1 MAARPL
7 VARQPNERL
16 QALIQEAGCSNAGL
30 ARRVNMCGAEHGLD
44 LRYDK
49 TSVARWL
56 RGQQPRGR
64 APAIIA
70 EALGR
75 KLGRTVTIDEIGMAN
90 GKNLASGRRAPVLA
104 DRPRGDR
111 AGLRAVAQR
120 RRAARLPQSG
130 STVAASALVE
140 PSRDWLITG
149 ADTQVART
157 AGARVGHLGRR
168 GGAGDDRRRSVD
180 LDHRFGSG
188 HVRPVVVHYLNSV
201 VSGLLAG
208 SYRESVGREL
218 FAAVARLTELAGYM
232 AVDTG
237 QPGLAQRYYIQALRL
252 AQAAGDR
259 GYGGYV
265 LAASMSHLAAQLGNP
280 REIAQLA
287 RAAQEGARGQVTPR
301 AEAMFC
307 AAEARGHALMGD
319 APGLPGAWP
328 GGRSP
333 RWSAAEAAADAGDDP
348 VVDRATSTRPIWPT
362 NWPTAT
368 GTWARPRPRRA
379 ARAGGAGRASRRP
392 GAAPGHR
399 AAAAGHGAGAAARGG
414 AGLPHGHAGGGAAGR
429 AALQPGR
436 GVSGRLPAAS
446 GAVPGRAG
454 GAGVR
459 GAAGAAGHG
468 GLNAGPAARLDGA
481 ATASATA
488 GGCLAR
494 GAGCRTAPA
503 RAGLAVRAA
512 GGDQATWSNVAAT
525 R

>member
-30 ARRVNMCGAEHGLD
+30 ARRVNMVGAERGLD

-64 APAIIA
+64 APGIIA

-90 GKNLASGRRAPVLA
+90 GKNLASGVGLQFSPTVLGAIEQVCELWRSDVGRRDFL
-104 DRPRGDR
+104 
-111 AGLRAVAQR
+111 
-120 RRAARLPQSG
+120 SG
-130 STVAASALVE
+130 ATVAASALVE

-149 ADTQVART
+149 ADIQVART
-157 AGARVGHLGRR
+157 AGARVGTSDVEAVRAMTSALTE
-168 GGAGDDRRRSVD
+168 

-188 HVRPVVVHYLNSV
+188 HIRPVVVHYLNSV
-201 VSGLLAG
+201 VSGLLSG

-218 FAAVARLTELAGYM
+218 FATVSRLTELAGYM

-287 RAAQEGARGQVTPR
+287 RAAQEGARGQITPR
-301 AEAMFC
+301 AEAMFF
-307 AAEARGHALMGD
+307 AAEARGHALLGD
-319 APGLPGAWP
+319 ARTCQAVAGRALDALDRADTGSGDDPAWI
-328 GGRSP
+328 GHFDRAYLADELAHCYRDLGQ
-333 RWSAAEAAADAGDDP
+333 AEAAAQQASAALEGHP
-348 VVDRATSTRPIWPT
+348 EARARRRAIGMIVLASAQVQQREVEQ
-362 NWPTAT
+362 ACQT
-368 GTWARPRPRRA
+368 GTRA
-379 ARAGGAGRASRRP
+379 VELLGRLRSSRGAEYLEDFQQR
-392 GAAPGHR
+392 
-399 AAAAGHGAGAAARGG
+399 
-414 AGLPHGHAGGGAAGR
+414 
-429 AALQPGR
+429 LQPYAEE
-436 GVSGRLPAAS
+436 PA
-446 GAVPGRAG
+446 
-454 GAGVR
+454 VR
-459 GAAGAAGHG
+459 DFG
-468 GLNAGPAARLDGA
+468 ARLEAQA
-481 ATASATA
+481 A
-488 GGCLAR
+488 
-494 GAGCRTAPA
+494 
-503 RAGLAVRAA
+503 
-512 GGDQATWSNVAAT
+512 
-525 R
+525 

>member
-16 QALIQEAGCSNAGL
+16 QALIQKAGCSNAGL
-30 ARRVNMCGAEHGLD
+30 ARRVNMVGTERGLD

-64 APAIIA
+64 APGIIA

-90 GKNLASGRRAPVLA
+90 GRNLAAGIGLQFAPTVLGAIEQVCELWRSDVGRRDFL
-104 DRPRGDR
+104 
-111 AGLRAVAQR
+111 
-120 RRAARLPQSG
+120 SG

-157 AGARVGHLGRR
+157 AGSRVGISDVEAVRAMTSALTE
-168 GGAGDDRRRSVD
+168 

-201 VSGLLAG
+201 VSGLLSG
-208 SYRESVGREL
+208 SYRDLVGREL

-265 LAASMSHLAAQLGNP
+265 LAASMSHLAGQLGTP
-280 REIAQLA
+280 REIVQLA

-301 AEAMFC
+301 AEAMFH
-307 AAEARGHALMGD
+307 AAEARGHALLGD
-319 APGLPGAWP
+319 A
-328 GGRSP
+328 RTCHDV
-333 RWSAAEAAADAGDDP
+333 AARAIAALERAEPSAGDDP
-348 VVDRATSTRPIWPT
+348 VWIAHFDQAYLADELAHCYRDLGHAEAAAHHAADALHGHPQSRAR
-362 NWPTAT
+362 
-368 GTWARPRPRRA
+368 RRA
-379 ARAGGAGRASRRP
+379 IGLVLLATAQVQQREVEQACHTGARAVKLLGTLRSSRGAEYLDDLQQRLEPYADEPAVREF
-392 GAAPGHR
+392 GARMEAR
-399 AAAAGHGAGAAARGG
+399 AA
-414 AGLPHGHAGGGAAGR
+414 
-429 AALQPGR
+429 
-436 GVSGRLPAAS
+436 
-446 GAVPGRAG
+446 
-454 GAGVR
+454 
-459 GAAGAAGHG
+459 
-468 GLNAGPAARLDGA
+468 
-481 ATASATA
+481 
-488 GGCLAR
+488 
-494 GAGCRTAPA
+494 
-503 RAGLAVRAA
+503 
-512 GGDQATWSNVAAT
+512 
-525 R
+525 

>member
-64 APAIIA
+64 APGIIA

-90 GKNLASGRRAPVLA
+90 GKNLASGVGLQFSPTVVGAIEQVSELWRSDVGRRDFLA
-104 DRPRGDR
+104 GSS
-111 AGLRAVAQR
+111 VA
-120 RRAARLPQSG
+120 S
-130 STVAASALVE
+130 SALVE

-149 ADTQVART
+149 ADAQVARS
-157 AGARVGHLGRR
+157 GGSRVGMSDVEAVRATTQALK
-168 GGAGDDRRRSVD
+168 D

-201 VSGLLAG
+201 VSGLIGG
-208 SYRESVGREL
+208 SYREPVGRGL

-259 GYGGYV
+259 AYGGYV
-265 LAASMSHLAAQLGNP
+265 LAASMSHLAAELGNP

-287 RAAQEGARGQVTPR
+287 RAAQEGTRGLVTPR
-301 AEAMFC
+301 VESMFY
-307 AAEARGHALMGD
+307 AAEARGHALLGD
-319 APGLPGAWP
+319 A
-328 GGRSP
+328 RSTAVLSS
-333 RWSAAEAAADAGDDP
+333 RAVTALERAEPESGDDP
-348 VVDRATSTRPIWPT
+348 EWIRHFDTAYLADELAHCHRDLGQADAAAQRAEEALRELP
-362 NWPTAT
+362 A
-368 GTWARPRPRRA
+368 GKARRRA
-379 ARAGGAGRASRRP
+379 IGLLLL
-392 GAAPGHR
+392 
-399 AAAAGHGAGAAARGG
+399 AAARVQQREVE
-414 AGLPHGHAGGGAAGR
+414 AACQT
-429 AALQPGR
+429 AAQAADLL
-436 GVSGRLPAAS
+436 SGIRS
-446 GAVPGRAG
+446 NRGAVYLEDFRTRLDPYRED
-454 GAGVR
+454 
-459 GAAGAAGHG
+459 
-468 GLNAGPAARLDGA
+468 PAAREF
-481 ATASATA
+481 TARLEPVS
-488 GGCLAR
+488 
-494 GAGCRTAPA
+494 
-503 RAGLAVRAA
+503 
-512 GGDQATWSNVAAT
+512 
-525 R
+525 

>member
-30 ARRVNMCGAEHGLD
+30 ARRVNMVGSERGLD

-64 APAIIA
+64 APGIIA

-90 GKNLASGRRAPVLA
+90 GKNLASGVGLQFAPTVLGAIEQVCELWRSDVGRRDFL
-104 DRPRGDR
+104 
-111 AGLRAVAQR
+111 
-120 RRAARLPQSG
+120 SG

-149 ADTQVART
+149 PDPQVSRA
-157 AGARVGHLGRR
+157 AGSRVGLSDVRAVR
-168 GGAGDDRRRSVD
+168 AMTEALVD

-201 VSGLLAG
+201 VSGMLAG
-208 SYRESVGREL
+208 SYRDAVGRQL

-259 GYGGYV
+259 AYGGYV
-265 LAASMSHLAAQLGNP
+265 LAASMSHLAAELGNP

-287 RAAQEGARGQVTPR
+287 RAAQEGARGHVTPR
-301 AEAMFC
+301 AEAMFL
-307 AAEARGHALMGD
+307 AAEARGHALLGD
-319 APGLPGAWP
+319 ARTCEDVAGRAVAALDRADPG
-328 GGRSP
+328 S
-333 RWSAAEAAADAGDDP
+333 GDDP
-348 VVDRATSTRPIWPT
+348 AWIAHFDHAYLADELAHCHRDLGQARA
-362 NWPTAT
+362 
-368 GTWARPRPRRA
+368 A
-379 ARAGGAGRASRRP
+379 ARAATEALEGHPASRARRRAI
-392 GAAPGHR
+392 GLVLLASAQVQQREVEQACHTGVR
-399 AAAAGHGAGAAARGG
+399 AAELLGTLR
-414 AGLPHGHAGGGAAGR
+414 
-429 AALQPGR
+429 
-436 GVSGRLPAAS
+436 SS
-446 GAVPGRAG
+446 
-454 GAGVR
+454 R
-459 GAAGAAGHG
+459 GAEYLDDLQLRLEPFREEAAVREFT
-468 GLNAGPAARLDGA
+468 ARLDLQA
-481 ATASATA
+481 A
-488 GGCLAR
+488 
-494 GAGCRTAPA
+494 
-503 RAGLAVRAA
+503 
-512 GGDQATWSNVAAT
+512 
-525 R
+525 

>member
-64 APAIIA
+64 APAVIA

-90 GKNLASGRRAPVLA
+90 GKNLASGVGLQFSPTVLGAIEQVCELWRSDVGRRDFL
-104 DRPRGDR
+104 
-111 AGLRAVAQR
+111 
-120 RRAARLPQSG
+120 SG
-130 STVAASALVE
+130 SSVAASALVE
-140 PSRDWLITG
+140 PSRDWLIS
-149 ADTQVART
+149 APDSQVARQ
-157 AGARVGHLGRR
+157 AGPRVGQ
-168 GGAGDDRRRSVD
+168 ADVAAVRSMTQALTD
-180 LDHRFGSG
+180 LDHQFGSG

-208 SYRESVGREL
+208 SYREAVGREL

-237 QPGLAQRYYIQALRL
+237 QPGLAQRYYIQSLRL

-280 REIAQLA
+280 REISQLA

-301 AEAMFC
+301 VEAMFH
-307 AAEARGHALMGD
+307 AAEARGHALLGD
-319 APGLPGAWP
+319 A
-328 GGRSP
+328 R
-333 RWSAAEAAADAGDDP
+333 AAQTATGHAVTAMEQADDASGDDP
-348 VVDRATSTRPIWPT
+348 AWIRHFDEAYLADELAHCHRDLGQAEQAARYAEQSLAGHPEHRAR
-362 NWPTAT
+362 
-368 GTWARPRPRRA
+368 RRA
-379 ARAGGAGRASRRP
+379 IGYVLLATAQVQQREIEQACTT
-392 GAAPGHR
+392 
-399 AAAAGHGAGAAARGG
+399 
-414 AGLPHGHAGGGAAGR
+414 GLKAVEL
-429 AALQPGR
+429 LQSLR
-436 GVSGRLPAAS
+436 SN
-446 GAVPGRAG
+446 
-454 GAGVR
+454 R
-459 GAAGAAGHG
+459 GAEYLEDLQQRLEPFGEEAVVREFG
-468 GLNAGPAARLDGA
+468 ARLDLQQA
-481 ATASATA
+481 A
-488 GGCLAR
+488 
-494 GAGCRTAPA
+494 
-503 RAGLAVRAA
+503 
-512 GGDQATWSNVAAT
+512 
-525 R
+525 

>member
-30 ARRVNMCGAEHGLD
+30 ARRVNMVGAERGLD

-64 APAIIA
+64 APGIIA

-90 GKNLASGRRAPVLA
+90 GKNLASGVGLQFSPTVLGAIEQVCELWRSDVGRRDFL
-104 DRPRGDR
+104 
-111 AGLRAVAQR
+111 
-120 RRAARLPQSG
+120 SG

-149 ADTQVART
+149 SDAQVARS
-157 AGARVGHLGRR
+157 AGQRVGAADVEAVKAMTDALVG
-168 GGAGDDRRRSVD
+168 
-180 LDHRFGSG
+180 LDHQFGAG

-208 SYRESVGREL
+208 SYRESVGRQL

-252 AQAAGDR
+252 AQAADDR

-287 RAAQEGARGQVTPR
+287 RAAQEGARGRVTPR
-301 AEAMFC
+301 AEAMFY
-307 AAEARGHALMGD
+307 AAEARGHALLGD
-319 APGLPGAWP
+319 ARTCQIVA
-328 GGRSP
+328 GRALTALE
-333 RWSAAEAAADAGDDP
+333 AADPESGDDPSWIAHFDHAYLADELAHCHRDLGQSEAAARRAQESLAGHP
-348 VVDRATSTRPIWPT
+348 ESRARRRAIGLILLATAQVQQREVEQAC
-362 NWPTAT
+362 AT
-368 GTWARPRPRRA
+368 GTRA
-379 ARAGGAGRASRRP
+379 AELLATLRTN
-392 GAAPGHR
+392 
-399 AAAAGHGAGAAARGG
+399 
-414 AGLPHGHAGGGAAGR
+414 
-429 AALQPGR
+429 
-436 GVSGRLPAAS
+436 
-446 GAVPGRAG
+446 
-454 GAGVR
+454 R
-459 GAAGAAGHG
+459 GADY
-468 GLNAGPAARLDGA
+468 LDDFQQRLEPYGDE
-481 ATASATA
+481 
-488 GGCLAR
+488 
-494 GAGCRTAPA
+494 P
-503 RAGLAVRAA
+503 AVREFGERLEVQAA
-512 GGDQATWSNVAAT
+512 
-525 R
+525 

>member
-90 GKNLASGRRAPVLA
+90 GKNLASGVGLQFSPTVLGAIEQVCELWRSDVGRRDFL
-104 DRPRGDR
+104 
-111 AGLRAVAQR
+111 
-120 RRAARLPQSG
+120 SG
-130 STVAASALVE
+130 SSVAASALVE
-140 PSRDWLITG
+140 PSRDWLIS
-149 ADTQVART
+149 APDSQVARS
-157 AGARVGHLGRR
+157 AGPRVGSADVAAV
-168 GGAGDDRRRSVD
+168 GAMTQALVD
-180 LDHRFGSG
+180 LDHQYGSG

-259 GYGGYV
+259 AYGGYV

-287 RAAQEGARGQVTPR
+287 RAAQEGARGRATPR
-301 AEAMFC
+301 AESMFH

-319 APGLPGAWP
+319 A
-328 GGRSP
+328 R
-333 RWSAAEAAADAGDDP
+333 
-348 VVDRATSTRPIWPT
+348 
-362 NWPTAT
+362 
-368 GTWARPRPRRA
+368 
-379 ARAGGAGRASRRP
+379 
-392 GAAPGHR
+392 
-399 AAAAGHGAGAAARGG
+399 
-414 AGLPHGHAGGGAAGR
+414 
-429 AALQPGR
+429 
-436 GVSGRLPAAS
+436 
-446 GAVPGRAG
+446 
-454 GAGVR
+454 
-459 GAAGAAGHG
+459 
-468 GLNAGPAARLDGA
+468 
-481 ATASATA
+481 
-488 GGCLAR
+488 
-494 GAGCRTAPA
+494 
-503 RAGLAVRAA
+503 
-512 GGDQATWSNVAAT
+512 
-525 R
+525 

>member
-75 KLGRTVTIDEIGMAN
+75 KLGRSVTIDEIGMAN
-90 GKNLASGRRAPVLA
+90 GKHLASGVGLQFSPTVLGAVEQVCELWRSDVGRRDFLT
-104 DRPRGDR
+104 
-111 AGLRAVAQR
+111 
-120 RRAARLPQSG
+120 G
-130 STVAASALVE
+130 SSVAASALVE
-140 PSRDWLITG
+140 PSRDWLIT
-149 ADTQVART
+149 AMDNQVART
-157 AGARVGHLGRR
+157 AGPRVGKADVAAVKAMT
-168 GGAGDDRRRSVD
+168 GALVE
-180 LDHRFGSG
+180 LDHQYGSG

-265 LAASMSHLAAQLGNP
+265 LAASMSHLAAQLGSP

-287 RAAQEGARGQVTPR
+287 RAAQEGARGRVTPR
-301 AEAMFC
+301 AESMFY
-307 AAEARGHALMGD
+307 AAEARGHALLGD
-319 APGLPGAWP
+319 ARATQTVAM
-328 GGRSP
+328 RAH
-333 RWSAAEAAADAGDDP
+333 SAMERADAASAAGDDP
-348 VVDRATSTRPIWPT
+348 VWIAHFDHAYLADELAHCHRDLGHAEAASRSAQESLNGHPESRARRRAIGFVLLA
-362 NWPTAT
+362 TAQVQQREVEQACHT
-368 GTWARPRPRRA
+368 GTRA
-379 ARAGGAGRASRRP
+379 VELLGGLRSN
-392 GAAPGHR
+392 
-399 AAAAGHGAGAAARGG
+399 
-414 AGLPHGHAGGGAAGR
+414 
-429 AALQPGR
+429 
-436 GVSGRLPAAS
+436 
-446 GAVPGRAG
+446 
-454 GAGVR
+454 R
-459 GAAGAAGHG
+459 GAEYLEDFKERLEPFRDESVVREFGARVD
-468 GLNAGPAARLDGA
+468 LMAA
-481 ATASATA
+481 
-488 GGCLAR
+488 
-494 GAGCRTAPA
+494 
-503 RAGLAVRAA
+503 
-512 GGDQATWSNVAAT
+512 
-525 R
+525 

>member
-30 ARRVNMCGAEHGLD
+30 ARRVNMVGAERGLD

-64 APAIIA
+64 APGIIA

-90 GKNLASGRRAPVLA
+90 GKNLASGVGLQFSPTVLGAIEQVCELWRSDVGRRDFL
-104 DRPRGDR
+104 
-111 AGLRAVAQR
+111 
-120 RRAARLPQSG
+120 SG

-149 ADTQVART
+149 ADAQVARN
-157 AGARVGHLGRR
+157 AGQRVGAADVEAVKAMTDALVR
-168 GGAGDDRRRSVD
+168 
-180 LDHRFGSG
+180 LDHQFGAG

-208 SYRESVGREL
+208 SYRESVGRQL

-252 AQAAGDR
+252 AQAADDR

-287 RAAQEGARGQVTPR
+287 RAAQEGARGRVTPR
-301 AEAMFC
+301 AEAMFY
-307 AAEARGHALMGD
+307 AAEARGHALLGD
-319 APGLPGAWP
+319 ARTCQAVAGRALTALEAADPGSGDDPSWIAHFDHAYLADELAHCHRDLGQ
-328 GGRSP
+328 S
-333 RWSAAEAAADAGDDP
+333 EAAARRAEESLAGHP
-348 VVDRATSTRPIWPT
+348 ETRARRRAIGLILLASAQVQQREVEEAC
-362 NWPTAT
+362 AT
-368 GTWARPRPRRA
+368 GTRA
-379 ARAGGAGRASRRP
+379 VELLGTLRSN
-392 GAAPGHR
+392 
-399 AAAAGHGAGAAARGG
+399 
-414 AGLPHGHAGGGAAGR
+414 
-429 AALQPGR
+429 
-436 GVSGRLPAAS
+436 
-446 GAVPGRAG
+446 
-454 GAGVR
+454 R
-459 GAAGAAGHG
+459 GADY
-468 GLNAGPAARLDGA
+468 LEDLQVRLEPYGDE
-481 ATASATA
+481 
-488 GGCLAR
+488 
-494 GAGCRTAPA
+494 P
-503 RAGLAVRAA
+503 AVREFGERLEVQAA
-512 GGDQATWSNVAAT
+512 
-525 R
+525 

>member
-64 APAIIA
+64 APGIIA

-90 GKNLASGRRAPVLA
+90 GKNLASGVGLQFSPTVLGAIEQVCELWRSDVGRRDFL
-104 DRPRGDR
+104 
-111 AGLRAVAQR
+111 
-120 RRAARLPQSG
+120 SG
-130 STVAASALVE
+130 SSVASSALVE
-140 PSRDWLITG
+140 PSRDWLISSPD
-149 ADTQVART
+149 AQVGRM
-157 AGARVGHLGRR
+157 AGPRVGLSDVAAVR
-168 GGAGDDRRRSVD
+168 AMTQALTQ
-180 LDHRFGSG
+180 LDHQYGSG

-208 SYRESVGREL
+208 SYREAVGREL
-218 FAAVARLTELAGYM
+218 FSAVARLTELAGYM

-287 RAAQEGARGQVTPR
+287 RAAQEGTRGRVTPR
-301 AEAMFC
+301 AEAMFY
-307 AAEARGHALMGD
+307 AAEARGHALLGD
-319 APGLPGAWP
+319 
-328 GGRSP
+328 GRSTQVVAG
-333 RWSAAEAAADAGDDP
+333 RAVEAMDRAAGEGDAGDDP
-348 VVDRATSTRPIWPT
+348 VWIKHFDHAYL
-362 NWPTAT
+362 ADEL
-368 GTWARPRPRRA
+368 AHC
-379 ARAGGAGRASRRP
+379 
-392 GAAPGHR
+392 HR
-399 AAAAGHGAGAAARGG
+399 DLGQADAAARSAEESL
-414 AGLPHGHAGGGAAGR
+414 AGHPETR
-429 AALQPGR
+429 ARRRAIGLVLLATAQVQRRDIEQACHTG
-436 GVSGRLPAAS
+436 LK
-446 GAVPGRAG
+446 AVELLGTLRSN
-454 GAGVR
+454 R
-459 GAAGAAGHG
+459 GAEY
-468 GLNAGPAARLDGA
+468 LEDFQQRLDPYREEPVVREFGA
-481 ATASATA
+481 
-488 GGCLAR
+488 R
-494 GAGCRTAPA
+494 MD
-503 RAGLAVRAA
+503 VQAA
-512 GGDQATWSNVAAT
+512 
-525 R
+525 

>member
-16 QALIQEAGCSNAGL
+16 QALIQEAACSNAGL

-64 APAIIA
+64 APAVIA

-75 KLGRTVTIDEIGMAN
+75 KLGRTVTIDEIGMAD
-90 GKNLASGRRAPVLA
+90 GKNLASGVGLQFSPTVLGAIEQVCELWRSDVGRRDFL
-104 DRPRGDR
+104 
-111 AGLRAVAQR
+111 
-120 RRAARLPQSG
+120 SG

-149 ADTQVART
+149 ADTQVARS
-157 AGARVGHLGRR
+157 AGSRVGMADVEAVRAMTSAL
-168 GGAGDDRRRSVD
+168 SE
-180 LDHRFGSG
+180 LDHRFGAG

-218 FAAVARLTELAGYM
+218 FAAVARLTELGGYM

-265 LAASMSHLAAQLGNP
+265 LAASMSHLAASLGNP

-287 RAAQEGARGQVTPR
+287 RAAQEGARGHVTPR

-319 APGLPGAWP
+319 
-328 GGRSP
+328 GRAFQAVAG
-333 RWSAAEAAADAGDDP
+333 RALTAMERAEAAADAGDDP
-348 VVDRATSTRPIWPT
+348 VWISHFDEAYLADELAHCHRDLGQPGPAEERAREALDKHPE
-362 NWPTAT
+362 
-368 GTWARPRPRRA
+368 GRARRRA
-379 ARAGGAGRASRRP
+379 IGLVLL
-392 GAAPGHR
+392 
-399 AAAAGHGAGAAARGG
+399 AGAQVQQREIEQACHTGS
-414 AGLPHGHAGGGAAGR
+414 R
-429 AALQPGR
+429 AVELLSTLRSNR
-436 GVSGRLPAAS
+436 GVEYLEDLQLRLEPYRDEP
-446 GAVPGRAG
+446 V
-454 GAGVR
+454 VR
-459 GAAGAAGHG
+459 EFS
-468 GLNAGPAARLDGA
+468 ARMEL
-481 ATASATA
+481 
-488 GGCLAR
+488 
-494 GAGCRTAPA
+494 RT
-503 RAGLAVRAA
+503 
-512 GGDQATWSNVAAT
+512 VAA
-525 R
+525 

>member
-90 GKNLASGRRAPVLA
+90 GKNLASGVGLQFSPTVVGAVEQVCELWRSDVGRRDFL
-104 DRPRGDR
+104 
-111 AGLRAVAQR
+111 
-120 RRAARLPQSG
+120 SG
-130 STVAASALVE
+130 SSVAASALVE

-149 ADTQVART
+149 ADTQVSRT
-157 AGARVGHLGRR
+157 VGARVGASDVQAVRATTDAL
-168 GGAGDDRRRSVD
+168 VE
-180 LDHRFGSG
+180 LDHRYGSG

-201 VSGLLAG
+201 VSGLLGG
-208 SYRESVGREL
+208 SYREAVGREL

-252 AQAAGDR
+252 SQAADDR

-265 LAASMSHLAAQLGNP
+265 LAASMSHLAASLGNP

-287 RAAQEGARGQVTPR
+287 RAAQEGTRGHVPPR
-301 AEAMFC
+301 AEAMFL
-307 AAEARGHALMGD
+307 AAEARGHALLGD
-319 APGLPGAWP
+319 A
-328 GGRSP
+328 
-333 RWSAAEAAADAGDDP
+333 
-348 VVDRATSTRPIWPT
+348 RACQ
-362 NWPTAT
+362 AV
-368 GTWARPRPRRA
+368 
-379 ARAGGAGRASRRP
+379 AGRAVTALEKADGEGESGDEPVWIRHFDQAYLADELAHCHRDLGQAEPAKRR
-392 GAAPGHR
+392 AEEALSGHPEGRVRRR
-399 AAAAGHGAGAAARGG
+399 AI
-414 AGLPHGHAGGGAAGR
+414 GLLLLATAHVQQREVEEACHAGTR
-429 AALQPGR
+429 AVELLGSLR
-436 GVSGRLPAAS
+436 SN
-446 GAVPGRAG
+446 
-454 GAGVR
+454 R
-459 GAAGAAGHG
+459 GAEYLDDFQQRLEPYRDESVVREFG
-468 GLNAGPAARLDGA
+468 ARLEVQA
-481 ATASATA
+481 A
-488 GGCLAR
+488 
-494 GAGCRTAPA
+494 
-503 RAGLAVRAA
+503 
-512 GGDQATWSNVAAT
+512 
-525 R
+525 

>member
-16 QALIQEAGCSNAGL
+16 QALIQEAACSNAGL

-90 GKNLASGRRAPVLA
+90 GKNLASGVGLQFSPTVLGAIEQVCELWRSDVGRRDFLS
-104 DRPRGDR
+104 GTS
-111 AGLRAVAQR
+111 VA
-120 RRAARLPQSG
+120 S
-130 STVAASALVE
+130 SALVE

-149 ADTQVART
+149 ADAQVARN
-157 AGARVGHLGRR
+157 AGARVG
-168 GGAGDDRRRSVD
+168 ASDVD
-180 LDHRFGSG
+180 AVKATTDALVELDHRYGSG

-265 LAASMSHLAAQLGNP
+265 LAASMSHLAASLGNP

-287 RAAQEGARGQVTPR
+287 KAAQEGARGQVTPR

-307 AAEARGHALMGD
+307 AAEARGHALLGD
-319 APGLPGAWP
+319 ARAFQIVA
-328 GGRSP
+328 GR
-333 RWSAAEAAADAGDDP
+333 ALTKLEQAENAKESGDDP
-348 VVDRATSTRPIWPT
+348 TWIRHFDHAYLADELAHCHRDLGQPEQARRHAEDAIAGHPEGRVRRRAIGLLLLATAQVQQRDVDEACS
-362 NWPTAT
+362 T
-368 GTWARPRPRRA
+368 GTRA
-379 ARAGGAGRASRRP
+379 LELLGTLRSN
-392 GAAPGHR
+392 
-399 AAAAGHGAGAAARGG
+399 
-414 AGLPHGHAGGGAAGR
+414 
-429 AALQPGR
+429 
-436 GVSGRLPAAS
+436 
-446 GAVPGRAG
+446 
-454 GAGVR
+454 R
-459 GAAGAAGHG
+459 GAEYLDDFQQRLAPYREEPVVREFG
-468 GLNAGPAARLDGA
+468 ARLEVQA
-481 ATASATA
+481 A
-488 GGCLAR
+488 
-494 GAGCRTAPA
+494 
-503 RAGLAVRAA
+503 
-512 GGDQATWSNVAAT
+512 
-525 R
+525 

>member
-30 ARRVNMCGAEHGLD
+30 ARRVNMVGQERGLD

-64 APAIIA
+64 APGIIA

-90 GKNLASGRRAPVLA
+90 GKNLASGVGLQFSPTVLGAIEQVCELWRSDVGRRDFLT
-104 DRPRGDR
+104 
-111 AGLRAVAQR
+111 
-120 RRAARLPQSG
+120 G

-149 ADTQVART
+149 ADPQVARQ
-157 AGARVGHLGRR
+157 AGARVGAADVEAVRAMTAAL
-168 GGAGDDRRRSVD
+168 VD

-201 VSGLLAG
+201 VSGLLSG
-208 SYRESVGREL
+208 SYRDTVGRRL

-287 RAAQEGARGQVTPR
+287 RAAQEGARGHVPPR
-301 AEAMFC
+301 AEAMFL
-307 AAEARGHALMGD
+307 AAEARGHALLGD
-319 APGLPGAWP
+319 V
-328 GGRSP
+328 RVCQEV
-333 RWSAAEAAADAGDDP
+333 AARAVAAMDRADPESGDDP
-348 VVDRATSTRPIWPT
+348 EWIAHFDRAYLADELAHCYRDLGRPEE
-362 NWPTAT
+362 
-368 GTWARPRPRRA
+368 A
-379 ARAGGAGRASRRP
+379 ARAAGESLDGHPETRARRRAI
-392 GAAPGHR
+392 GLVLLATAQVQQREVEAACHTGTR
-399 AAAAGHGAGAAARGG
+399 AAELLGTLR
-414 AGLPHGHAGGGAAGR
+414 
-429 AALQPGR
+429 
-436 GVSGRLPAAS
+436 SS
-446 GAVPGRAG
+446 
-454 GAGVR
+454 R
-459 GAAGAAGHG
+459 GAEYLEDLQQRLEPYADE
-468 GLNAGPAARLDGA
+468 PAVREFGARLELQA
-481 ATASATA
+481 A
-488 GGCLAR
+488 
-494 GAGCRTAPA
+494 
-503 RAGLAVRAA
+503 
-512 GGDQATWSNVAAT
+512 
-525 R
+525 

>member
-16 QALIQEAGCSNAGL
+16 QALIQEAACSNAGL
-30 ARRVNMCGAEHGLD
+30 ARRVNMVGHERGLD

-64 APAIIA
+64 APGIIA

-90 GKNLASGRRAPVLA
+90 GKHLASGVGLQFAPTVVGAIEQVCELWRSDVGRRDFLT
-104 DRPRGDR
+104 GSS
-111 AGLRAVAQR
+111 VA
-120 RRAARLPQSG
+120 S
-130 STVAASALVE
+130 SALVE

-149 ADTQVART
+149 ADTAIERS
-157 AGARVGHLGRR
+157 AGARVG
-168 GGAGDDRRRSVD
+168 GGDVD
-180 LDHRFGSG
+180 AVEAMTTALTGLDHRFGSG

-208 SYRESVGREL
+208 SYKEAIGRRL

-237 QPGLAQRYYIQALRL
+237 QPALAQRYYIQALRL

-287 RAAQEGARGQVTPR
+287 RAAQEGTRGQVPER
-301 AEAMFC
+301 ALAMFY

-319 APGLPGAWP
+319 SHACQEVANKAQTALDRA
-328 GGRSP
+328 GGPEDDPDWIAHFDQAYLADELAHCYRDLGRP
-333 RWSAAEAAADAGDDP
+333 EAAAQHARDALDGHP
-348 VVDRATSTRPIWPT
+348 ETRAR
-362 NWPTAT
+362 
-368 GTWARPRPRRA
+368 RRA
-379 ARAGGAGRASRRP
+379 IGLAVL
-392 GAAPGHR
+392 
-399 AAAAGHGAGAAARGG
+399 AAAQVQQREVEEACRTGSEAADLLGSLRSSRGKEYLDDLRVRLEPYG
-414 AGLPHGHAGGGAAGR
+414 KEAA
-429 AALQPGR
+429 
-436 GVSGRLPAAS
+436 
-446 GAVPGRAG
+446 
-454 GAGVR
+454 VR
-459 GAAGAAGHG
+459 EFGE
-468 GLNAGPAARLDGA
+468 RLDG
-481 ATASATA
+481 
-488 GGCLAR
+488 R
-494 GAGCRTAPA
+494 
-503 RAGLAVRAA
+503 VM
-512 GGDQATWSNVAAT
+512 WEVA
-525 R
+525 